1 MRELRCALESVDS
14 GCPNQHY
21 TKYVDTLQHTVQLK
35 GHPLVCSNDGGCHS
49 QLRFIRSAATHYP
62 VFFTLS
68 HHVYRAI
75 GAHVGVQKID
85 RALCSGDFHTLMEI
99 TKISDFKTLLSNEID
114 TSYEQCTEAADSVL
128 THAGVENK
136 LLIEH
141 AQLITQF
148 ESEVD
153 DYPEHVCCSCECLY
167 QRKSVTKVK
176 LSDKLG
182 NAVWPR
188 LKEFILGQCPN
199 TNEVATMYMCNY
211 CKSSIKNNKL
221 PPRCV
226 LNGLEPVPIPVELAK
241 LDALS

>member
-49 QLRFIRSAATHYP
+49 QLQIIRSAATHYP
-62 VFFTLS
+62 VLVTLS

-75 GAHVGVQKID
+75 GAHVG
-85 RALCSGDFHTLMEI
+85 
-99 TKISDFKTLLSNEID
+99 
-114 TSYEQCTEAADSVL
+114 
-128 THAGVENK
+128 
-136 LLIEH
+136 
-141 AQLITQF
+141 LITQF

-199 TNEVATMYMCNY
+199 TNEVGTMYMCNY

-221 PPRCV
+221 PPKCV

-241 LDALS
+241 LDALSAQLIQLAKCYQIISKTNFFI